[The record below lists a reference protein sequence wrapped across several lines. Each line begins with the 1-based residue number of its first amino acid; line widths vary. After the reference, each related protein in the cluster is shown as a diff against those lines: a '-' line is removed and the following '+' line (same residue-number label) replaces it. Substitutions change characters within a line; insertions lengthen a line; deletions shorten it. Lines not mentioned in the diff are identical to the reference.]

1 MPPGHNAE
9 KSGDLT
15 NPSACPQNSLGTE
28 RERERERDRELTLSL
43 PFPSTVENL
52 RVGQTFLAINKL
64 KVLSERGGL
73 PLYEDCK

>member
-15 NPSACPQNSLGTE
+15 NPSACPQSSLGTE
-28 RERERERDRELTLSL
+28 RERELTLFL

-52 RVGQTFLAINKL
+52 RVGQTSLAINKL
-64 KVLSERGGL
+64 KFLSEQGGL

>member
-15 NPSACPQNSLGTE
+15 NPSACPQSSLGTD
-28 RERERERDRELTLSL
+28 RERELTLFL

-52 RVGQTFLAINKL
+52 QVGQTSLAINKL
-64 KVLSERGGL
+64 EVLSEQRGL